1 MRSVIRGDDV
11 QAIVIQGLQQGLTV
25 LFGFDGRIPLD
36 EVSFGVIRLII
47 EPKMVNAYFPG
58 DVFWVRGP

>member
-1 MRSVIRGDDV
+1 LPI
-11 QAIVIQGLQQGLTV
+11 

-36 EVSFGVIRLII
+36 EVAFGVVGLII

-58 DVFWVRGP
+58 DVFLGAGTLI